1 MTLVNEVRGTM
12 HFLQQ
17 ENSRLTDENEHL
29 LDEVVRLRLILR
41 NLGALQEISMH
52 INARTDVMQLL
63 DRILQ
68 AALESIGA
76 EDGSLLL
83 RDPDTNELVFV
94 VVRGAV
100 REALTGH
107 RIPPGEGIAGYVAE
121 SHLPVI
127 IANAQLD
134 QRFSARVDQAFNFK
148 TRSVLAAP
156 ILHDAEVKGVI
167 QVLNKQNRQEFNET
181 DMMILNVVAQLAGDA
196 IAHAELY
203 NEEA

>member
-17 ENSRLTDENEHL
+17 ENSRLVEENEHL
-29 LDEVVRLRLILR
+29 QSEVLRLRLVLR
-41 NLGALQEISMH
+41 NLAGLQEISMH

-83 RDPDTNELVFV
+83 QDPETNELVFV

-100 REALTGH
+100 RDQLTGH
-107 RIPPGEGIAGYVAE
+107 RIPAGEGIAGYVAQ
-121 SHLPVI
+121 SRQPII

-134 QRFSARVDQAFNFK
+134 QRFSPRVDLAFNFK

-156 ILHDAEVKGVI
+156 IIHDADLKGVI
-167 QVLNKQNRQEFNET
+167 QVLNKRNRQEFNDT
-181 DMMILNVVAQLAGDA
+181 DMMIMNLVSQLAGDA
-196 IAHAELY
+196 IARAELFS
-203 NEEA
+203 EEA

>member
-17 ENSRLTDENEHL
+17 ENSRLSEENEHL
-29 LDEVVRLRLILR
+29 QSEVVRLRLILR
-41 NLGALQEISMH
+41 NLGALQEITTH

-83 RDPDTNELVFV
+83 VDPETNELVFV

-100 REALTGH
+100 RERLTGH
-107 RIPPGEGIAGYVAE
+107 RIPSGEGIAGYVAQ
-121 SHLPVI
+121 SRLPLI

-134 QRFSARVDQAFNFK
+134 QRFSPRIDLAFNFK

-156 ILHDAEVKGVI
+156 IIHDADLKGVI
-167 QVLNKQNRQEFNET
+167 QVLNKRNRQEFNDT
-181 DMMILNVVAQLAGDA
+181 DMMIMNLVAQLAGDA
-196 IAHAELY
+196 IARAELFS
-203 NEEA
+203 EEA